1 MRNNNHFTMTLGLA
15 AGLLGAMANSAS
27 AELVTG
33 WGLETGFQAATLTE
47 GAAGSFS
54 TTTPT
59 GNAAPRAVMSAPLS
73 LGVVGDMVH
82 LSGSVSLP
90 NTLGNQQF
98 RFGLF
103 DSNLNALGTLAS
115 GLWSGAD
122 NTGWV
127 GYMVQVGNAGGITAT
142 KGRDPATGAWLSNT
156 GTYIVNNHSEAA
168 SPSPGTYLFDLA
180 LRRSAANTLDISYVF
195 RQTSG
200 GTFDSSGTFSDV
212 GGLSC
217 GVPSINTVGFLLNA
231 NTGAGVFSGV
241 DVSVPEPSSL
251 ALGLLGLAGAA
262 LLRRKQM

>member
-1 MRNNNHFTMTLGLA
+1 MPNNKTIKTLLALA
-15 AGLLGAMANSAS
+15 AGLSGFLANNAS
-27 AELVTG
+27 ADLLTG

-59 GNAAPRAVMSAPLS
+59 GNAAPRAVMSAPLT
-73 LGVVGDMVH
+73 LGAVGDMVH
-82 LSGSVSLP
+82 LSGSVSLA

-103 DSNLNALGTLAS
+103 DSNTNALGTLAS

-122 NTGWV
+122 NTGWI

-156 GTYIVNNHSEAA
+156 GTYIVNNHPETA
-168 SPSPGTYLFDLA
+168 SPGPGTYFFDFT
-180 LRRSAANTLDISYVF
+180 LRRSTANVVAIDYQFV
-195 RQTSG
+195 QTSG
-200 GTFDSSGTFSDV
+200 GAFSSIGSFSDTSGLSSGVS
-212 GGLSC
+212 
-217 GVPSINTVGFLLNA
+217 SINTVGLFLNA

-241 DVSVPEPSSL
+241 NVSVPEPSVL
-251 ALGLLGLAGAA
+251 ALGILGLAGAA
-262 LLRRKQM
+262 IARRRKM